1 MAGRV
6 CTCVREGGR
15 VKDRCL
21 LCVEVCRPVK
31 MLKLAFFSPFAAL
44 KKNHLH
50 VRVISCEYFPN
61 KLEVCAATSH

>member
-31 MLKLAFFSPFAAL
+31 MLKLAFFFPLLL
-44 KKNHLH
+44 KKKHLR

-61 KLEVCAATSH
+61 KLEVCVATSH